1 MFGLDHL
8 AGNTLRFRVW
18 PETEVALTLAGKK
31 PGAGWHPE
39 VEDLSVRPTARVRH
53 ARQADRRGAGRVR
66 FAFARQD
73 TVEAAWWVVDSILG
87 DDLPEYR
94 HPRATWGP
102 SEADALL
109 PSGLPGT
116 TPQGKGGDP

>member
-1 MFGLDHL
+1 MRDRLIGAALD
-8 AGNTLRFRVW
+8 GS
-18 PETEVALTLAGKK
+18 G
-31 PGAGWHPE
+31 
-39 VEDLSVRPTARVRH
+39 S
-53 ARQADRRGAGRVR
+53 
-66 FAFARQD
+66 
-73 TVEAAWWVVDSILG
+73 AWWVVDLILG
-87 DDLPEYR
+87 GDLPEYR